1 LLATGYR
8 AAQARADLSIADA
21 QLDRIHLVVVAAI
34 YMPFLYDA
42 RSERLEFISGPDLD
56 ENITNS

>member
-1 LLATGYR
+1 V
-8 AAQARADLSIADA
+8 AQARADLSIADA

-34 YMPFLYDA
+34 YMPFLHDA
-42 RSERLEFISGPDLD
+42 RSERLEFLSGPDLD